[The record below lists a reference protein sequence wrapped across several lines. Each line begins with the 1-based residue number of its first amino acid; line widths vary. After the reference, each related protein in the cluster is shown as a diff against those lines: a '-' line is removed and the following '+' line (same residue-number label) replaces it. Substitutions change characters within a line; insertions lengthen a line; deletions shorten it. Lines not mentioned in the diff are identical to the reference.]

1 LLAKAYSTKN
11 KKLLSFQAQGEAYY
25 RKYNLKKAIEQMEL
39 AAKANDGNFY
49 EHSIVEARLKDFRRL
64 QENEKLADE
73 RLS

>member
-1 LLAKAYSTKN
+1 M
-11 KKLLSFQAQGEAYY
+11 
-25 RKYNLKKAIEQMEL
+25 KKAIEQMEL